1 MQGQRGRSERHSGV
15 FLDMVHLILGIAIVI
30 LAVLSFIN
38 PEGNH
43 MLFPLVFL
51 LAALLN
57 AVNGIF
63 ELKTR
68 GRDKKKFGASILQL
82 ALAAGLMVLGRKRR
96 QCLKCKKTDGSDRSE
111 SGAQLL
117 QGLAGG
123 SDNRKKRSILQHCS
137 G

>member
-1 MQGQRGRSERHSGV
+1 MHGQRGRGERHAGV
-15 FLDMVHLILGIAIVI
+15 FLDVVHLILGIAIVI

-68 GRDKKKFGASILQL
+68 GRDKKKFGAGILQML
-82 ALAAGLMVLGRKRR
+82 LAAALAVLGV
-96 QCLKCKKTDGSDRSE
+96 LS
-111 SGAQLL
+111 AI
-117 QGLAGG
+117 
-123 SDNRKKRSILQHCS
+123 SIWT
-137 G
+137 

>member
-43 MLFPLVFL
+43 MLFPLVLSSNIPFTAFNK
-51 LAALLN
+51 AASKN
-57 AVNGIF
+57 
-63 ELKTR
+63 TR

-82 ALAAGLMVLGRKRR
+82 ALAAGLMVLGI
-96 QCLKCKKTDGSDRSE
+96 LS
-111 SGAQLL
+111 AI
-117 QGLAGG
+117 
-123 SDNRKKRSILQHCS
+123 SIWA
-137 G
+137 

>member
-68 GRDKKKFGASILQL
+68 EGIRKSSVPASCSWPWRQVLWSL
-82 ALAAGLMVLGRKRR
+82 A
-96 QCLKCKKTDGSDRSE
+96 S
-111 SGAQLL
+111 
-117 QGLAGG
+117 
-123 SDNRKKRSILQHCS
+123 
-137 G
+137 

>member
-51 LAALLN
+51 LALLN

-82 ALAAGLMVLGRKRR
+82 ALAAGLMVLGI
-96 QCLKCKKTDGSDRSE
+96 LS
-111 SGAQLL
+111 AI
-117 QGLAGG
+117 
-123 SDNRKKRSILQHCS
+123 SIWA
-137 G
+137 

>member
-68 GRDKKKFGASILQL
+68 GSSVPASCSWLWRQVLWSL
-82 ALAAGLMVLGRKRR
+82 A
-96 QCLKCKKTDGSDRSE
+96 S
-111 SGAQLL
+111 
-117 QGLAGG
+117 
-123 SDNRKKRSILQHCS
+123 
-137 G
+137 

>member
-57 AVNGIF
+57 AV
-63 ELKTR
+63 R
-68 GRDKKKFGASILQL
+68 RSL
-82 ALAAGLMVLGRKRR
+82 APAFCSWLWRQDLWSLAF
-96 QCLKCKKTDGSDRSE
+96 
-111 SGAQLL
+111 
-117 QGLAGG
+117 
-123 SDNRKKRSILQHCS
+123 
-137 G
+137 

>member
-57 AVNGIF
+57 AVSGVF
-63 ELKTR
+63 ECKTW
-68 GRDKKKFGASILQL
+68 GRDKKKRRQGILQL
-82 ALAAGLMVLGRKRR
+82 ALAVGLAVLGI
-96 QCLKCKKTDGSDRSE
+96 LS
-111 SGAQLL
+111 AI
-117 QGLAGG
+117 
-123 SDNRKKRSILQHCS
+123 SIWA
-137 G
+137 